1 MTNKFEEL
9 IGNRHENAQTWK
21 EEGKK
26 IVGYLCS
33 YGLEEIMCA
42 AGLQPV
48 RIFGPGGPYEL
59 SKEHIQPYY
68 CQHCHGAV
76 DEALKG
82 SYGYLDGLV
91 FPYTCEHARAAYDSW
106 RVNVSV
112 PYTRFI
118 DMPSQTDLP
127 QAEKFFVEELKR
139 FVGSLEGAFGVRI
152 TEDNLRDSVKLHNR
166 NRALLKEIYGYKA
179 APEPV
184 VSGAEVFAAIMSG
197 TVSPKGEHNAL
208 LEGFIEELEGRK
220 GSAGK
225 GPRIMLV
232 GTEVHDADIIKA
244 IEEAGVRVVA
254 DELCTGTRLVWE
266 NVDESG
272 EPLAAIARRYLTGI
286 NCPVKRPVNGRMAH
300 METIAEEYKVDGA
313 LVLHPRHC
321 DPNEWD
327 MPYIQEK
334 LKQKNIPLVK
344 VELDE
349 VFSSERIGR
358 AVGELVSKL
367 K

>member
-1 MTNKFEEL
+1 
-9 IGNRHENAQTWK
+9 
-21 EEGKK
+21 
-26 IVGYLCS
+26 
-33 YGLEEIMCA
+33 
-42 AGLQPV
+42 
-48 RIFGPGGPYEL
+48 
-59 SKEHIQPYY
+59 
-68 CQHCHGAV
+68 
-76 DEALKG
+76 
-82 SYGYLDGLV
+82 
-91 FPYTCEHARAAYDSW
+91 
-106 RVNVSV
+106 
-112 PYTRFI
+112 
-118 DMPSQTDLP
+118 MPSQTDIP

-139 FVGSLEGAFGVRI
+139 FTGSLEGAFGVRI

-184 VSGAEVFAAIMSG
+184 VTGAEVFAAIMSG
-197 TVSPKGEHNAL
+197 TVSPKEEHNAL

-225 GPRIMLV
+225 GPRVMLV

-272 EPLAAIARRYLTGI
+272 EPLVAIARRYLTGI
-286 NCPVKRPVNGRMAH
+286 NCPVMRPSDGRMAH

-334 LKQKNIPLVK
+334 LAQKNIPLVK
-344 VELDE
+344 LELDE
-349 VFSSERIGR
+349 VFSPEHIGR